1 MTHLGSLLSQS
12 YGLIWGS
19 AGEGFTSKIMWLLSA
34 FSALW
39 AVSLGSQ
46 RLTSCQPETVLSFL
60 PSEPSQYGHFLPQIQ
75 QGRESPCKMDIT
87 LLCNAITKATNLH
100 HSIFYWLE
108 ESYRPSPQSRGVHYT
123 GYEHQKGRD
132 HWDHHIVYLPAS
144 IMCPRRVQNAF
155 LPSQV
160 STKFYTIQSFP
171 QSPEPYLSQTHMWMS
186 LPGCSS
192 SQSVHL

>member
-60 PSEPSQYGHFLPQIQ
+60 PSEPSQYGHLLPQIQ

-132 HWDHHIVYLPAS
+132 RSIIYPVDWNCFFICKMEIVIL
-144 IMCPRRVQNAF
+144 IG
-155 LPSQV
+155 LLW
-160 STKFYTIQSFP
+160 K
-171 QSPEPYLSQTHMWMS
+171 LSKNHT
-186 LPGCSS
+186 
-192 SQSVHL
+192 